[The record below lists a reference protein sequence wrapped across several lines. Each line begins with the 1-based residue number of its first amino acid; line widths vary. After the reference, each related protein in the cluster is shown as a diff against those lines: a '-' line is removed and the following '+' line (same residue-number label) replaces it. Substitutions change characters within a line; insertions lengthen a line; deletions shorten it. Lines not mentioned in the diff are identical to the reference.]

1 MDIKVGKTDCKVS
14 QHSWRYRDDDIYNMF
29 ITDITS
35 KPLHSLHT
43 AELGL
48 VFSRS
53 ETFVF
58 IVGVAMARSRNF

>member
-14 QHSWRYRDDDIYNMF
+14 QPSWRYRDDDIYNMF

-43 AELGL
+43 QPQDLSIL
-48 VFSRS
+48 VH
-53 ETFVF
+53 
-58 IVGVAMARSRNF
+58 